1 MQRPR
6 LPSLA
11 SLPPGSARL
20 AARGLVV
27 AMVAL
32 GAWAV
37 LVDDEPMPT
46 EPPAAPTLLVR
57 EDAAPR
63 PPAAALLPTAPLSPE
78 PAAAPLDASLPAD
91 CEALAARATEGGPDA
106 VLLAWLCPE
115 HPLDAVAAR
124 AALLAVRSPDEAAA
138 LVPRLAGHPALQGLL
153 RLVAQGPAPAVAE
166 LPEPAVA
173 VVSPLDEPVLAAV
186 QRAHA
191 LIYARGVPP
200 AQRTRARALVAKAHL
215 QATQQLGVAVGRPP
229 EPFARLLAGRA
240 LHHGRQFCIAYLQ
253 GRVAGLAPLFQEL
266 EGHLLALVVA
276 LESSPHHGDGAR
288 LAVELE
294 ETRRYLQR
302 QGPRDR
308 IARRN
313 AAQSRAPVAPVEP
326 GPPPDDLARR
336 LDHGLVDLAVT
347 TAIEAAV
354 HPEGPGLRPMEQHL
368 RDALVRAERGE
379 YLALLEHRLARARAR
394 TPPPPE
400 HGPAAPW
407 HGSEPPW
414 PGAGSVA
421 DEAAGWIDRAPAD
434 PGLPRRYALGRALL
448 LVRSRPDAL
457 VLLLDHATAADASPA
472 LGEAVGWLRRE
483 LEARDDGRLAWL
495 QRRAAADPQRIRG
508 DHGPDGAELQRA
520 EAARRRAFA
529 LRMREADRQ
538 PRGAGLGDVHGDIRG
553 DIRG

>member
-11 SLPPGSARL
+11 SLPPGSGRV
-20 AARGLVV
+20 AARGLLV

-32 GAWAV
+32 GAWVWLAN
-37 LVDDEPMPT
+37 DAPPT
-46 EPPAAPTLLVR
+46 EPPATPTLVVRPEAPPPDATLPAGTPAPAPT
-57 EDAAPR
+57 
-63 PPAAALLPTAPLSPE
+63 
-78 PAAAPLDASLPAD
+78 APLDASLPAD
-91 CEALAARATEGGPDA
+91 CEALAGRATDGGPDA
-106 VLLAWLCPE
+106 VLLAWLCPD

-138 LVPRLAGHPALQGLL
+138 LVPRLAGHPPLQGLL
-153 RLVAQGPAPAVAE
+153 RLVAQGSAPAVAE
-166 LPEPAVA
+166 LPDPAVA

-191 LIYARGVPP
+191 LVHARGILP
-200 AQRTRARALVAKAHL
+200 AERTRARALVAKAHL

-240 LHHGRQFCIAYLQ
+240 LHHGREFCVAYLQ
-253 GRVAGLAPLFQEL
+253 GRVAGLAPLFHEL

-288 LAVELE
+288 LAIELE

-308 IARRN
+308 IARRS
-313 AAQSRAPVAPVEP
+313 AEQSRAPAAATELS
-326 GPPPDDLARR
+326 PPADDLARR
-336 LDHGLVDLAVT
+336 LDHGLVDLAV
-347 TAIEAAV
+347 ASALEAAV
-354 HPEGPGLRPMEQHL
+354 HSEGPGLRAMEQHL

-379 YLALLEHRLARARAR
+379 YLALLEHRLERARAR
-394 TPPPPE
+394 IPPPPE

-407 HGSEPPW
+407 HAREPPW
-414 PGAGSVA
+414 PGAGRVA
-421 DEAAGWIDRAPAD
+421 DQAAAWIERAPSE
-434 PGLPRRYALGRALL
+434 PGLPRHYALGQALL

-457 VLLLDHATAADASPA
+457 VLLLDHATAEDASPA
-472 LGEAVGWLRRE
+472 LREAVGWLARE
-483 LEARDDGRLAWL
+483 LEARDDGRLPWL
-495 QRRAAADPQRIRG
+495 QRRAAADPPWIRG
-508 DHGPDGAELQRA
+508 DQRPDGAELQRA

-538 PRGAGLGDVHGDIRG
+538 PRGAGLGDIHG
-553 DIRG
+553 